1 MGAAGM
7 DQIWCAMGAVE
18 NQKMTGICTIPKLAE
33 DVFTENLDFFLEDRE
48 FDSKTDV
55 VFLNSK
61 GFGGNNATSAFISS
75 DLTHELLEK
84 RHGKSDVSKWEKK
97 KENAEENRLINK
109 QMAINNEI
117 EPIYDFD
124 KDVLEIQDLKITKNN
139 IKTSTVFDYK
149 IESDLDKND
158 FN

>member
-139 IKTSTVFDYK
+139 IKTSTGFDYK

>member
-1 MGAAGM
+1 M
-7 DQIWCAMGAVE
+7 I
-18 NQKMTGICTIPKLAE
+18 
-33 DVFTENLDFFLEDRE
+33 
-48 FDSKTDV
+48 
-55 VFLNSK
+55 LNRRCLSIK

-84 RHGKSDVSKWEKK
+84 GMENLMYLNGKR

-139 IKTSTVFDYK
+139 IKHLLALIIRLNQT
-149 IESDLDKND
+149 
-158 FN
+158 